1 MKSVKNFVW
10 KFSNYSEEVV
20 HYQDDVKVYLVPFTN
35 SNASE
40 KKHEANKKKALEVGI
55 KYFKFFDNWYWNLEN
70 KDISAFAADILS

>member
-1 MKSVKNFVW
+1 MKLKLIWDDSGELEKILHKHEHMKSVKNFVC

-40 KKHEANKKKALEVGI
+40 KKH
-55 KYFKFFDNWYWNLEN
+55 
-70 KDISAFAADILS
+70 